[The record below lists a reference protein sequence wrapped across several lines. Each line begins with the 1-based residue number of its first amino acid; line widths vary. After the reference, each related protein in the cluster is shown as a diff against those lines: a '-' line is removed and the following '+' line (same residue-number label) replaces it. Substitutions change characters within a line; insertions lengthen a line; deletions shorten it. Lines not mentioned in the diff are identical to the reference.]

1 MYRGKYVFHIQ
12 DFKNLFRE
20 QAKLVKT
27 ILKWVILK
35 KNIKYR
41 KVQAIKKI

>member
-12 DFKNLFRE
+12 DFKDLLKE

-27 ILKWVILK
+27 IFEVSHF
-35 KNIKYR
+35 
-41 KVQAIKKI
+41 